1 MLHATSQAGTI
12 EYTLMIR
19 SKQDQPG
26 NHMRCFNY
34 GRGGQGVSTYI
45 SPQQQ
50 ASVLAMTA
58 GGTQG
63 GHLDHAVCRE
73 SGAGSA
79 KHTVMTL
86 SRQSQFS
93 NHARCSRHSR
103 AG

>member
-1 MLHATSQAGTI
+1 MLHATSQTGTR
-12 EYTLMIR
+12 EYTLMIL

-58 GGTQG
+58 GGT
-63 GHLDHAVCRE
+63 
-73 SGAGSA
+73 
-79 KHTVMTL
+79 
-86 SRQSQFS
+86 
-93 NHARCSRHSR
+93 
-103 AG
+103 